1 MTLGKKKS
9 RDKYV
14 SKGIVG
20 TTKSRSRNDP
30 DAKARRLRNQQEAW
44 QQGKNVVLTVE
55 NPNKNETNRRFIK
68 VNAREVWG
76 NPKRKVG

>member
-1 MTLGKKKS
+1 MTLGKKKL
-9 RDKYV
+9 RDKYI

-20 TTKSRSRNDP
+20 TTKSRSRNDS